1 MPVTHPQP
9 RPDRARS
16 FGPAALLYD
25 QVRPSYPVVAI
36 RWALAPLGPGRHRI
50 ADVGA
55 GTGILTRVL
64 TSMGQEVVAV
74 EPDPRM
80 RERLGATTAEVSAR
94 ERAERP
100 IEVVEGRAEAVPVPD
115 GSLDGAV
122 AGQAYHWF
130 DPELAH
136 RELARV
142 IRPGGVFAA
151 VWNERDTTVPW
162 LAEYSR
168 IVDPDRG
175 PGRYSGRGDVASF
188 GDAFEPV
195 QRAEFRHT
203 VTCTPDLL
211 VSLVQTRSYFL
222 TAPPQRQAEL
232 TAAVRRLAQEHPD
245 LAGAAQFPLPYVT
258 EVFRARRR

>member
-1 MPVTHPQP
+1 VTQP
-9 RPDRARS
+9 GSRQDRARS

-36 RWALAPLGPGRHRI
+36 RWALAPLGTGRHRI
-50 ADVGA
+50 ADIGA
-55 GTGILTRVL
+55 GTGILSRVL
-64 TSMGQEVVAV
+64 TSMGQAVVAV

-80 RERLGATTAEVSAR
+80 RQRLGVTTPEVSAGELDER
-94 ERAERP
+94 PFEVVDGRAER
-100 IEVVEGRAEAVPVPD
+100 VPVPD

-130 DPELAH
+130 DQEAAH
-136 RELARV
+136 GELARV

-168 IVDPDRG
+168 MVDPDRG
-175 PGRYSGRGDVASF
+175 PGRYSGRGEVTSY

-232 TAAVRRLAQEHPD
+232 AAAVRALAQEHPD
-245 LAGAAQFPLPYVT
+245 LAGAVQFPLPYVT

>member
-1 MPVTHPQP
+1 MTQP
-9 RPDRARS
+9 ERRLVRARS

-25 QVRPSYPVVAI
+25 QVRPTYPVVAI
-36 RWALAPLGPGRHRI
+36 RWALAPLGSGRHHV

-64 TSMGQEVVAV
+64 GSMGHTVVAI

-80 RERLGATTAEVSAR
+80 LERLSASTPGV
-94 ERAERP
+94 A
-100 IEVVEGRAEAVPVPD
+100 VVDGRAEAIPLPD
-115 GSLDGAV
+115 GRLDAAV

-130 DPELAH
+130 DHEAAH

-142 IRPGGVFAA
+142 IRPGGVFTA

-168 IVDPDRG
+168 IVDPDRE
-175 PGRYSGRGDVASF
+175 PGRSSGRRDVDSY

-195 QRAEFRHT
+195 ERAEFRHALA
-203 VTCTPDLL
+203 CTPDLL
-211 VSLVQTRSYFL
+211 VSLAQTRSYFL
-222 TAPPQRQAEL
+222 TASPQRQAEL
-232 TAAVRRLAQEHPD
+232 TAAIQRFTREHPD
-245 LAGAAQFPLPYVT
+245 LAGAARFPLPYVT